1 MKAIATNGSY
11 VYSSVHVSPQLHL
24 KVEFLRPIEPRDALF
39 ALRQGNVQLVYDEKY
54 CYFNL
59 IAFNHTDAKEIS
71 TLEAQVNLREAH
83 LHHGQFCPGQSF
95 DLLMDGDRVAVGT
108 IVEVKHPDLAFWDWA
123 QPPVTISEPAFRF
136 NADQIDCFLMNLE
149 FDILDLPFTK
159 DYCIYKLKAGEYA
172 LEIRLFSSVEALH
185 QSQAQ
190 QIIDLL
196 SNLPYQYT
204 QLKPNFYQLDP
215 GEELE
220 NFECSFIIGDGI
232 QYLTGHFR
240 VV

>member
-1 MKAIATNGSY
+1 M
-11 VYSSVHVSPQLHL
+11 
-24 KVEFLRPIEPRDALF
+24 
-39 ALRQGNVQLVYDEKY
+39 VYDEKY

-59 IAFNHTDAKEIS
+59 ITFNHSDAKEIS

-83 LHHGQFCPGQSF
+83 LHHGQFCPGHSF
-95 DLLMDGDRVAVGT
+95 NLLMDGNRLAAGT

-123 QPPVTISEPAFRF
+123 QLPVAFTEPAVRF
-136 NADQIDCFLMNLE
+136 NSDQIDCFLINLE
-149 FDILDLPFTK
+149 FDLLDLPFTR
-159 DYCIYKLKAGEYA
+159 DYSIYKSKSGECA
-172 LEIRLFSSVEALH
+172 LEIRLYSSVEALH

-196 SNLPYQYT
+196 SNLPYSYT

>member
-1 MKAIATNGSY
+1 MKTIATSGSY
-11 VYSSVHVSPQLHL
+11 VHSAVHVSPQLHL
-24 KVEFLRPIEPRDALF
+24 KIDFLRPIEPRNALF
-39 ALRQGNVQLVYDEKY
+39 ALRQENVQLVYDEKY

-59 IAFNHTDAKEIS
+59 ITFNHTDAKEIL
-71 TLEAQVNLREAH
+71 TLEAQVNLRETH

-95 DLLMDGDRVAVGT
+95 DLLMDGERLAVGT
-108 IVEVKHPDLAFWDWA
+108 IVEVKHPDLVFWDWA
-123 QPPVTISEPAFRF
+123 RLPVSITEPAIHF
-136 NADQIDCFLMNLE
+136 NTDQIDCFLINLE
-149 FDILDLPFTK
+149 FDLLDLPFTR
-159 DYCIYKLKAGEYA
+159 DYSIYKPKSGEYA
-172 LEIRLFSSVEALH
+172 LEIRLFSSVEALQ

-196 SNLPYQYT
+196 GSLPYPYT

-220 NFECSFIIGDGI
+220 NFECSFIIGDGT

>member
-1 MKAIATNGSY
+1 MKTIATNGFY
-11 VYSSVHVSPQLHL
+11 VHNAVHISPQLHL
-24 KVEFLRPIEPRDALF
+24 KIDFLRPIEPRHALF
-39 ALRQGNVQLVYDEKY
+39 ALRQESVQLVYDEKY
-54 CYFNL
+54 CHFNL
-59 IAFNHTDAKEIS
+59 VAFNHTDAKEIS

-83 LHHGQFCPGQSF
+83 LHHGQFCAGQTV
-95 DLLMDGDRVAVGT
+95 DLLMDGNRLATAT

-123 QPPVTISEPAFRF
+123 QLPVAVSEPAVHF
-136 NADQIDCFLMNLE
+136 NSDQLDCFLINLE
-149 FDILDLPFTK
+149 FDLLDLPFAK
-159 DYCIYKLKAGEYA
+159 DYSIYRPKSGVYA
-172 LEIRLFSSVEALH
+172 LEIRLYSSVEALH

-196 SNLPYQYT
+196 NNLPYPYT

-220 NFECSFIIGDGI
+220 NFECSFIIGDGC